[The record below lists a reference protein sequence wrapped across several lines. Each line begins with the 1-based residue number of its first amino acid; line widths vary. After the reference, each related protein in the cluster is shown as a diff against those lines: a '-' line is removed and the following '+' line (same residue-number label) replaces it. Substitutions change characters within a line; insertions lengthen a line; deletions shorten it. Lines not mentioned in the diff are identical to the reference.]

1 MSQAHPFDYS
11 NKRVVITG
19 AFSGVGAALLDVLAE
34 LGGPE
39 VIVLD
44 LKRPEG
50 PNSAFIETNM
60 GRVASVAAAIDAI
73 DGPIDVLFNN
83 AGIAATHPVED
94 VMAVN
99 WLGLR
104 QLSEGLLP
112 QIKQDGAIANT
123 ASIAGGQWPGHL
135 QEVLECISIE
145 SPEEL
150 FGWCGDH
157 KDLVGDGYAFSKE
170 CVQVYTMKSA
180 KDTLVKKVRTNSVC
194 PAPIDTPLL
203 PDFNKT
209 MTEKTI
215 NWTIDQAGG
224 TIATPRDIAMTLAFL
239 GADAAR
245 YVNGVNLN
253 VDNGFSAFMTTGQ
266 VDFSGLA

>member
-1 MSQAHPFDYS
+1 MSHCFDYS

-34 LGGPE
+34 LGRPE
-39 VIVLD
+39 VIALD
-44 LKRPEG
+44 LKEPEG
-50 PNSAFIETNM
+50 PIDRFIETNM
-60 GRVASVAAAIDAI
+60 GKEPSVEAAIEAI

-112 QIKQDGAIANT
+112 KIREGGAIANT

-135 QEVLECISIE
+135 QEVLDCIAIE
-145 SPEEL
+145 RREEL
-150 FGWCGDH
+150 FGWCRDH
-157 KDLVGDGYAFSKE
+157 AELVGDGYGFSKE

-180 KDTLVKKVRTNSVC
+180 KQTLAAKVRTNSVC

-209 MTEKTI
+209 MTEKTMT
-215 NWTIDQAGG
+215 WTIDQIGG
-224 TIATPRDIAMTLAFL
+224 TIATPRDIAMNLAFL
-239 GADAAR
+239 GSEASR

-253 VDNGFSAFMTTGQ
+253 VDMGFNAFMTTGQ
-266 VDFSGLA
+266 IDFSGLA

>member
-1 MSQAHPFDYS
+1 MSHPFDYS
-11 NKRVVITG
+11 NKRVVVTG
-19 AFSGVGAALLDVLAE
+19 AFSGVGAALLDILAE

-39 VIVLD
+39 VIALD
-44 LKRPEG
+44 IKKPEG
-50 PNSAFIETNM
+50 PISSFIETNM
-60 GRVASVAAAIDAI
+60 GKAPSVAAAIDAI
-73 DGPIDVLFNN
+73 EGPIDALFNN

-112 QIKQDGAIANT
+112 KIKQDGAIVNT

-145 SPEEL
+145 TPEEL
-150 FGWCGDH
+150 FGWCSDH
-157 KDLVGDGYAFSKE
+157 KELVGDGYAFSKE

-180 KDTLVKKVRTNSVC
+180 KQTLACGVRTNSVC

-203 PDFNKT
+203 PEFNQT
-209 MTEKTI
+209 MSEKTI
-215 NWTIDQAGG
+215 SWTVEQCGG
-224 TIATPRDIAMTLAFL
+224 KIATPMDIAMALVFL
-239 GADAAR
+239 GSDASR

-253 VDNGFSAFMTTGQ
+253 VDSGFNAFMTTGQ
-266 VDFSGLA
+266 IDFSGLA

>member
-1 MSQAHPFDYS
+1 MTQSHPFDYS
-11 NKRVVITG
+11 SKRVVITG
-19 AFSGVGAALLDVLAE
+19 AFSGVGAALLDVLVE

-39 VIVLD
+39 VIALD
-44 LKRPEG
+44 IKKPEG
-50 PNSAFIETNM
+50 PISTFIETNM
-60 GRVASVAAAIDAI
+60 GSVSSVAASIDAI
-73 DGPIDVLFNN
+73 DSPIDVLFNN

-112 QIKQDGAIANT
+112 QIEAGGAIANT

-150 FGWCGDH
+150 FGWCGEH
-157 KDLVGDGYAFSKE
+157 AELVGDGYAFSKE

-180 KDTLVKKVRTNSVC
+180 KDTLAKRVRTNSVC

-215 NWTIDQAGG
+215 DWTIDQAGG
-224 TIATPRDIAMTLAFL
+224 TIATPRDIAMTLSFI
-239 GADAAR
+239 GSDASR
-245 YVNGVNLN
+245 YVNGVNLD
-253 VDNGFSAFMTTGQ
+253 VDMGFNAFMTTGQ
-266 VDFSGLA
+266 LDFSGLA

>member
-1 MSQAHPFDYS
+1 MSHCFDYS
-11 NKRVVITG
+11 NKRVVLTG
-19 AFSGVGAALLDVLAE
+19 AYSGVGAALLDVLSE
-34 LGGPE
+34 LGRPE
-39 VIVLD
+39 VIALD
-44 LKRPEG
+44 IKRPEG
-50 PNSAFIETNM
+50 PIERFIETNM
-60 GRVASVAAAIDAI
+60 GNPSSVAEAIDAI
-73 DGPIDVLFNN
+73 DGPIDTLFNN
-83 AGIAATHPVED
+83 AGIAATNPVED

-112 QIKQDGAIANT
+112 QIREDGAIANT

-135 QEVLECISIE
+135 QEVLDCIAIE
-145 SPEEL
+145 GREEL
-150 FGWCGDH
+150 FGWCRDH
-157 KDLVGDGYAFSKE
+157 AELVGDGYAFSKE

-180 KDTLVKKVRTNSVC
+180 KETLARHVRTNSVC

-209 MTEKTI
+209 MTEKTM
-215 NWTIDQAGG
+215 NWTVEQIGG

-239 GADAAR
+239 GSDASR

-253 VDNGFSAFMTTGQ
+253 VDMGFNAFMTTGQ
-266 VDFSGLA
+266 LDFSGLA

>member
-1 MSQAHPFDYS
+1 MSHCFDYAD
-11 NKRVVITG
+11 KRVVITG
-19 AFSGVGAALLDVLAE
+19 AYSGVGAALLEVLAE
-34 LGGPE
+34 LGRPE

-44 LKRPEG
+44 IKQPDG
-50 PNSAFIETNM
+50 PIAQFIETDM
-60 GRVASVAAAIDAI
+60 GKASSVESAISAIDA
-73 DGPIDVLFNN
+73 PIDVLFNN
-83 AGIAATHPVED
+83 AGIAATNPVED

-112 QIKQDGAIANT
+112 KIREGGAIANT

-135 QEVLECISIE
+135 QEVLECIAIGGR
-145 SPEEL
+145 EEL
-150 FGWCGDH
+150 FGWCRDH
-157 KDLVGDGYAFSKE
+157 AELVGDGYAFSKE

-180 KDTLVKKVRTNSVC
+180 KHSLACRVRTNSVC

-209 MTEKTI
+209 MTEKTM
-215 NWTIDQAGG
+215 NWTIDQIGG
-224 TIATPRDIAMTLAFL
+224 TIATPRDIAMSLAFL
-239 GADAAR
+239 GSEASR

-253 VDNGFSAFMTTGQ
+253 VDMGFSAFMTTGQ
-266 VDFSGLA
+266 LDFSGLA

>member
-1 MSQAHPFDYS
+1 MEHCFDYTD
-11 NKRVVITG
+11 KRVVITG
-19 AFSGVGAALLDVLAE
+19 AYSGVGAALLEVLSE
-34 LGGPE
+34 LGQPE
-39 VIVLD
+39 VIALD
-44 LKRPEG
+44 IKKPEG
-50 PNSAFIETNM
+50 RIHEFIETDM
-60 GRVASVAAAIDAI
+60 GKASSVSAAIDAI

-112 QIKQDGAIANT
+112 QIREGGAIANT

-135 QEVLECISIE
+135 QEVLDCIAIE
-145 SPEEL
+145 SREEL
-150 FGWCGDH
+150 FGWCRDH
-157 KDLVGDGYAFSKE
+157 AELVGDGYAFSKE

-180 KDTLVKKVRTNSVC
+180 KDSLAKKVRTNSVC

-209 MTEKTI
+209 MTEKTM
-215 NWTIDQAGG
+215 NWTIGQIGG
-224 TIATPRDIAMTLAFL
+224 TIATSRDIAMSLAFL
-239 GADAAR
+239 GSEASR

-253 VDNGFSAFMTTGQ
+253 VDMGFNAFMTTGQ
-266 VDFSGLA
+266 LDFSGLA

>member
-1 MSQAHPFDYS
+1 MSHCFDYS

-19 AFSGVGAALLDVLAE
+19 AFSGVGAALLDVLSE
-34 LGGPE
+34 LGRPE
-39 VIVLD
+39 VIALD
-44 LKRPEG
+44 IRPPDG
-50 PNSAFIETNM
+50 PIDQFIETNM
-60 GRVASVAAAIDAI
+60 GKASSVDEAIASI
-73 DGPIDVLFNN
+73 EGPIDALFNN

-112 QIKQDGAIANT
+112 RIRVGGAIANT

-135 QEVLECISIE
+135 QEVLDCIAIE
-145 SPEEL
+145 NREDL
-150 FGWCGDH
+150 FRWCKEH
-157 KDLVGDGYAFSKE
+157 AERVGDGYAFSKE

-180 KDTLVKKVRTNSVC
+180 RDTLAKHVRTNSVC

-209 MTEKTI
+209 MTERTMS
-215 NWTIDQAGG
+215 WTIDQIGG

-239 GADAAR
+239 GSEASR

-253 VDNGFSAFMTTGQ
+253 VDKGFNAFMTTGQ
-266 VDFSGLA
+266 LDFSGLA

>member
-1 MSQAHPFDYS
+1 MSHCFDYS

-19 AFSGVGAALLDVLAE
+19 AYSGVGAALLDVLRE
-34 LGGPE
+34 LGEPE
-39 VIVLD
+39 VIALD
-44 LKRPEG
+44 IKKPEG
-50 PNSAFIETNM
+50 PIHRFIETNM
-60 GRVASVAAAIDAI
+60 GEAASVDNAIREI
-73 DGPIDVLFNN
+73 DGPVDVLFNN

-112 QIKQDGAIANT
+112 KITQGGAIANT
-123 ASIAGGQWPGHL
+123 ASIAGGQWPTHL
-135 QEVLECISIE
+135 QEVLDCIGLE
-145 SPEEL
+145 SREEL
-150 FGWCGDH
+150 FAWCRANSE
-157 KDLVGDGYAFSKE
+157 LVGDGYAFSKE

-180 KDTLVKKVRTNSVC
+180 KSTLTRQVRTNSVC

-209 MTEKTI
+209 MTEKTMK
-215 NWTIDQAGG
+215 WTIDQIGG
-224 TIATPRDIAMTLAFL
+224 TIATPRDIAMSLAYL
-239 GADAAR
+239 GSDASG

-253 VDNGFSAFMTTGQ
+253 VDMGFNAFMTTGQ
-266 VDFSGLA
+266 LDFSGLA

>member
-1 MSQAHPFDYS
+1 M
-11 NKRVVITG
+11 
-19 AFSGVGAALLDVLAE
+19 GAALLDILAE

-39 VIVLD
+39 VIALD
-44 LKRPEG
+44 IKEPQGRLDR
-50 PNSAFIETNM
+50 FIETNM
-60 GRVASVAAAIDAI
+60 GSASSVENAIASI
-73 DGPIDVLFNN
+73 DGPIDILFNN

-112 QIKQDGAIANT
+112 QIREDGAIANT

-135 QEVLECISIE
+135 QEVLECIAIE
-145 SPEEL
+145 SREEL
-150 FGWCGDH
+150 FGWCRDH
-157 KDLVGDGYAFSKE
+157 AELVGDGYAFSKE

-180 KDTLVKKVRTNSVC
+180 KQTLARNVRTNSVC

-209 MTEKTI
+209 MTEKTM
-215 NWTIDQAGG
+215 NWTVDQIGG
-224 TIATPRDIAMTLAFL
+224 TIATPRDIAMSLAFL
-239 GADAAR
+239 GSEASR

-253 VDNGFSAFMTTGQ
+253 VDMGFNAFMTTGQ
-266 VDFSGLA
+266 LDFSGLA

>member
-1 MSQAHPFDYS
+1 MSHPFDYS

-19 AFSGVGAALLDVLAE
+19 AYSGVGAALLDILTE

-39 VIVLD
+39 VIALD
-44 LKRPEG
+44 IKKPEG
-50 PNSAFIETNM
+50 PITQFIETNM
-60 GRVASVAAAIDAI
+60 GKASSVAAAIDAI
-73 DGPIDVLFNN
+73 EGPIDVLFNN

-112 QIKQDGAIANT
+112 KIKKGGAIANT

-135 QEVLECISIE
+135 QEALECIAIE

-150 FGWCGDH
+150 YGWCSDH
-157 KDLVGDGYAFSKE
+157 AELVGDGYAFSKE

-180 KDTLVKKVRTNSVC
+180 KDSLAASVRTNSVC

-209 MTEKTI
+209 MSEKTMT
-215 NWTIDQAGG
+215 WTIDQIGG
-224 TIATPRDIAMTLAFL
+224 TIATPRDIALTLSFL
-239 GADAAR
+239 GSDASA

-253 VDNGFSAFMTTGQ
+253 VDMGFNAFMTTGQ
-266 VDFSGLA
+266 IDFSGLA